1 MSVKVK
7 IPTQLRQ
14 VTGGNSELQFEDVA
28 TLRSLLDKLREQ
40 YPSLI
45 ERILDESGEIRRFI
59 NMYVGDE
66 DVRFLQ
72 GLDTPL
78 EEPGTVSILPAVA
91 GGSG

>member
-14 VTGGNSELQFEDVA
+14 VAGGNSELQFDDVT
-28 TLRSLLDKLREQ
+28 TLRALIEKLRED
-40 YPSLI
+40 YPSLT

-91 GGSG
+91 GGR